1 MTFHPVI
8 EIFTSIYVFLPD
20 DRMFG
25 VGKRIFTYGAEHLL
39 REELRTSSGNGQ
51 EQTTLAVVFVDTYM
65 RES

>member
-1 MTFHPVI
+1 MF
-8 EIFTSIYVFLPD
+8 FWPD

-25 VGKRIFTYGAEHLL
+25 VSKLIFTYGAEHLL
-39 REELRTSSGNGQ
+39 LEELRTSSVNRQ